1 MRRFSTPL
9 RRIAAASLCAGIAGC
24 ASFSSDGGY
33 AEVRQLAQ
41 QRTGDAIPA
50 TAPGAGKALQQV
62 AALLAK
68 PLSAEAAVSVALLHN
83 RSLQA
88 GYAEL
93 GIAETDL
100 VQAGRIANPVLSFG
114 RMKSHDGI
122 EIERKLML
130 PVIGLLTMPLATRL
144 ERRRYEQA
152 QLRAAGAVL
161 RTADATRR
169 AWYGAVAAQ
178 QSAEYMEQVRDAAEA
193 SAELARRMALAG
205 NWSKLR
211 HAREQAFYADA
222 VAQLAR
228 ARQNRTVEREKL
240 TRLLGVSNPAAFTL
254 PARLPDLPAAPRD
267 VGDVETQAIANRL
280 DLLMA
285 QKELAGLASS
295 LGLSRAT
302 RFVNLLDLS
311 YLRNTGETG
320 ERATGYEI
328 ELQIPLF
335 DWGSTNLAKS
345 EALYMQAVHRAAGL
359 AVDARSQV
367 RESYGAYRTAYDLAR
382 HYRDEVVPL
391 KKRIADEQLLRYN
404 GMLISVFELLADA
417 REQVVSV
424 NAAIE
429 AQRDYWIA
437 DAALQAA
444 LTGDGGSGDSASTPS
459 TDNGGAAP
467 GAAPDQH

>member
-1 MRRFSTPL
+1 MRRLSTPL
-9 RRIAAASLCAGIAGC
+9 RRIALAAICAGAAGC
-24 ASFSSDGGY
+24 ASFSPDGGY
-33 AEVRQLAQ
+33 AGVRQLAQ

-50 TAPGAGKALQQV
+50 TAPGAGNVEQQV
-62 AALLAK
+62 KSLLAK
-68 PLSAEAAVSVALLHN
+68 PLSADDAVTIALLNN
-83 RSLQA
+83 RGLQA

-93 GIAETDL
+93 GIAEADL
-100 VQAGRIANPVLSFG
+100 VQAGRIANPVFSFG
-114 RMKSHDGI
+114 RMRSHEGI

-130 PVIGLLTMPLATRL
+130 PVIGLLTMPVATRL

-152 QLRAAGAVL
+152 QLRAAGEVL

-169 AWYGAVAAQ
+169 AWYGAVAAS
-178 QSAEYMEQVRDAAEA
+178 QSAEYMEQVKNAAEA

-205 NWSKLR
+205 NWSKLQ
-211 HAREQAFYADA
+211 HAREQAFYADS

-228 ARQNRTVEREKL
+228 ARQTRTLEREKL
-240 TRLLGVSNPAAFTL
+240 TRLLGLSNPAAFTL
-254 PARLPDLPAAPRD
+254 PGRLPDLPAAPRD
-267 VGDVETQAIANRL
+267 VGDVEAQAMNNRL

-295 LGLSRAT
+295 LGLNRTT
-302 RFVNLLDLS
+302 RFVSLLDLS

-335 DWGSTNLAKS
+335 DWGGAKVARA
-345 EALYMQAVHRAAGL
+345 ETMYMQAAHRAAGL

-437 DAALQAA
+437 DAALQAT
-444 LTGDGGSGDSASTPS
+444 LTGAGDTAAASTPRAGS
-459 TDNGGAAP
+459 AAP
-467 GAAPDQH
+467 GAAPAQH

>member
-1 MRRFSTPL
+1 MRRLFTPL
-9 RRIAAASLCAGIAGC
+9 RRIALAGICVAATGC
-24 ASFSSDGGY
+24 ASFSPDGGY
-33 AEVRQLAQ
+33 AGVRQFAQ

-50 TAPGAGKALQQV
+50 SAPGTDTGNVEQQV
-62 AALLAK
+62 AALLSK
-68 PLSAEAAVSVALLHN
+68 PLSAEDAVTIALLNN

-93 GIAETDL
+93 GIAEADL

-114 RMKSHDGI
+114 RMKSHEGI

-130 PVIGLLTMPLATRL
+130 PVIGLLTMPVATRL

-152 QLRAAGAVL
+152 QLRAAGEVL

-178 QSAEYMEQVRDAAEA
+178 QSAEYMEQVKNAAEA

-205 NWSKLR
+205 NWSKLQ

-222 VAQLAR
+222 VAGLAR
-228 ARQNRTVEREKL
+228 ARQARTLEREKL

-267 VGDVETQAIANRL
+267 VQDAEAQAMGNRL

-328 ELQIPLF
+328 ELQIPVF
-335 DWGSTNLAKS
+335 DWGGARVAKA
-345 EALYMQAVHRAAGL
+345 EAMYMQAVHRAAGL

-367 RESYGAYRTAYDLAR
+367 RESYSGYRTAYDLAR

-417 REQVVSV
+417 REQVVAV

-444 LTGDGGSGDSASTPS
+444 LTGSGDA
-459 TDNGGAAP
+459 GAATP
-467 GAAPDQH
+467 RAGSAAPSAAPAQH

>member
-9 RRIAAASLCAGIAGC
+9 RRIALASLCATAAGC
-24 ASFSSDGGY
+24 ASFAPDGGY

-41 QRTGDAIPA
+41 QRTGDTIPA
-50 TAPGAGKALQQV
+50 TAPGAGSADRQLRT
-62 AALLAK
+62 LLAR
-68 PLSAEAAVSVALLHN
+68 PLSAEDAVTIALLNN
-83 RSLQA
+83 RGLQA

-93 GIAETDL
+93 GIAEADL
-100 VQAGRIANPVLSFG
+100 VQAGRLANPVLSFG
-114 RMKSHDGI
+114 RMKSHEGI

-130 PVIGLLTMPLATRL
+130 PVIGLLTMPVATRL

-169 AWYGAVAAQ
+169 AWYGAVAAR
-178 QSAEYMEQVRDAAEA
+178 QSALYMEQVKNAAEA

-205 NWSKLR
+205 NWSKLQ
-211 HAREQAFYADA
+211 HAREQAFYADS

-228 ARQNRTVEREKL
+228 ARQARTVETEKL
-240 TRLLGVSNPAAFTL
+240 TRLLGLSGPDAFTL
-254 PARLPDLPAAPRD
+254 PERLPDLPPAPRD
-267 VGDVETQAIANRL
+267 AAGVETQAMNNRL

-295 LGLSRAT
+295 LGLTRTT

-335 DWGSTNLAKS
+335 DWGGARVAKA
-345 EALYMQAVHRAAGL
+345 EAMYMQAVHRAAGL

-367 RESYGAYRTAYDLAR
+367 RENYAGYRTAYDLAR

-444 LTGDGGSGDSASTPS
+444 LTGSGDAAPATPRAA
-459 TDNGGAAP
+459 GAAP
-467 GAAPDQH
+467 GAAPAQH

>member
-1 MRRFSTPL
+1 MRRLSTPL
-9 RRIAAASLCAGIAGC
+9 RRIALAAICAGAAGC
-24 ASFSSDGGY
+24 ASFSPDGGY
-33 AEVRQLAQ
+33 ADVRQLAQ
-41 QRTGDAIPA
+41 QRSGATIPA
-50 TAPGAGKALQQV
+50 TAPGAANVERQV

-68 PLSAEAAVSVALLHN
+68 PLSADDAVTIALLNN
-83 RSLQA
+83 RGLQA

-93 GIAETDL
+93 GIAEADL
-100 VQAGRIANPVLSFG
+100 VQAGRIANPVLSFS
-114 RMKSHDGI
+114 RLTSHGGV

-130 PVIGLLTMPLATRL
+130 PVIGLLTMPVTTRL

-152 QLRAAGAVL
+152 QLRAAGDVL
-161 RTADATRR
+161 RTADTTRR

-178 QSAEYMEQVRDAAEA
+178 QSAEYMEQVKNAAEA

-205 NWSKLR
+205 NWSKLQ

-228 ARQNRTVEREKL
+228 ARQTRTLEREKL
-240 TRLLGVSNPAAFTL
+240 TRLLGLPSPSAFTL
-254 PARLPDLPAAPRD
+254 PDRLPDLPAAPREVID
-267 VGDVETQAIANRL
+267 AETQAMNNRL

-295 LGLSRAT
+295 LNLTRAT

-311 YLRNTGETG
+311 YLRNSSAAG

-335 DWGSTNLAKS
+335 DWGGTKVARA
-345 EALYMQAVHRAAGL
+345 EAMYMQAVHRAAGL

-444 LTGDGGSGDSASTPS
+444 LTGP
-459 TDNGGAAP
+459 AP
-467 GAAPDQH
+467 VQQ